1 MDVPGGDDGLIE
13 KAEFL
18 RIRISDEGPGVKDEE
33 LSLICEK
40 YYRGSNSENAPG
52 SGLGFYLV
60 KYFMEKQG
68 GGLEY
73 YNDNGFVV
81 ELMLKKV

>member
-1 MDVPGGDDGLIE
+1 VKDSDKLE

-18 RIRISDEGPGVKDEE
+18 RIRIKDDGPGVPEDE
-33 LSLICEK
+33 LPLICEK
-40 YYRGSNSENAPG
+40 YYRGSNADKTPG

-60 KYFMEKQG
+60 KYYMQKQG

-73 YNDNGFVV
+73 YNDGGFVV
-81 ELMLKKV
+81 ELLVRKV